1 MGRTR
6 TISVDVT
13 VDTTVDV
20 DVDLDEISDEDM
32 IEEME
37 ERGFKV
43 LYKDEYLGNDELFIL
58 TNMLENEPLGSDLW
72 KIREK
77 LYQLLRA

>member
-1 MGRTR
+1 MFKTVA
-6 TISVDVT
+6 VDVT

-20 DVDLDEISDEDM
+20 DIDLDDFSDDDL

-43 LYKDEYLGNDELFIL
+43 LYKDEYLGKDELVML
-58 TNMLENEPLGSDLW
+58 TNMFENAPLGSDLW

>member
-6 TISVDVT
+6 TYSVDVT

-20 DVDLDEISDEDM
+20 DVDLDDISDEDL

-37 ERGFKV
+37 ERGFKI
-43 LYKDEYLGNDELFIL
+43 LYKDEYLGKDELVIL
-58 TNMLENEPLGSDLW
+58 TNMLENAPLGSDLW